1 MQTIVLNQSK
11 SNTRVEAEVRILF
24 YGWFRTVSHLDF
36 LNFVLIFFFFGVCGS
51 LITSMSETKKMPLRV
66 RKVYGKLRVQYL

>member
-36 LNFVLIFFFFGVCGS
+36 LNFVLIFFFFLVCVGH
-51 LITSMSETKKMPLRV
+51 
-66 RKVYGKLRVQYL
+66 